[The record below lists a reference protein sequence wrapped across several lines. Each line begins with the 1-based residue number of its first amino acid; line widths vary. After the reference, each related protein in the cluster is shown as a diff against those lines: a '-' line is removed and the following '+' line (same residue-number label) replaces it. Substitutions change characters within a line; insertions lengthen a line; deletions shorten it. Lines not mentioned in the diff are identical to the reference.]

1 VNKIQPLIALTLREI
16 ASQRVYRIVLVALL
30 LIPWLL
36 LIPASLFMLDIGKVL
51 IDLMFTALHAWLLIY
66 LFFQAAPL
74 IARDIEQGSCH
85 IFLTLPMRR
94 SHYLWARFA
103 GLITALMPLFVAYIL
118 SASLTLA
125 FAESRWQAI
134 YVAPNVV
141 AMFDYGALLIVL
153 PYLALAAVL
162 FLIAAAATGLP
173 ETMVFLFSVWL
184 LCWSLPPV
192 LGALLQPE
200 VAAKTSAWIGTMLK
214 TVNQLLPDLSS
225 SRISL
230 YLAHGKALD
239 GMAVLGYCLQH
250 LAYALLAMLLAI
262 FVFKRRD
269 LV

>member
-1 VNKIQPLIALTLREI
+1 MLPLIGLTFQEL
-16 ASQRVYRIVLVALL
+16 ASQRVYRIVLAALL

-36 LIPASLFMLDIGKVL
+36 MIPASLFMLDVGKVL
-51 IDLMFTALHAWLLIY
+51 IDLLFTALHAWLLVY
-66 LFFQAAPL
+66 LFFHVAPL

-103 GLITALMPLFVAYIL
+103 GMIAALVPLFAAYVL

-125 FAESRWQAI
+125 FAEHLWGAI

-141 AMFDYGALLIVL
+141 SLFDFGAVLIVL

-192 LGALLQPE
+192 LGALQQSE
-200 VAAKTSAWIGTMLK
+200 VAAKTPSWIGTLLE
-214 TVNQLLPDLSS
+214 TVNQVLPDLSS
-225 SRISL
+225 SHISL
-230 YLAHGKALD
+230 YLAHGRALD
-239 GMAVLGYCLQH
+239 AAAVAGYCLQH

-262 FVFKRRD
+262 VVFKRRD
-269 LV
+269 LA

>member
-1 VNKIQPLIALTLREI
+1 MSRMLPLIGLTFREL
-16 ASQRVYRIVLVALL
+16 ASQRVYRIVLAALL

-36 LIPASLFMLDIGKVL
+36 LIPASLFLLDVGKVL
-51 IDLMFTALHAWLLIY
+51 IDLLFTALHAWLLVY

-103 GLITALMPLFVAYIL
+103 GMIAALVPLFLAYAL
-118 SASLTLA
+118 SASLTLV
-125 FAESRWQAI
+125 FAQSHWQAI
-134 YVAPNVV
+134 YVAPNVLSS
-141 AMFDYGALLIVL
+141 FDGGAVLIVL
-153 PYLALAAVL
+153 PYLALTAVL

-192 LGALLQPE
+192 LGAMQQKE
-200 VAAKTSAWIGTMLK
+200 VAAKTPSWIGAMLQG
-214 TVNQLLPDLSS
+214 VNQLLPDLSS

-230 YLAHGKALD
+230 YLAHGKGLGD
-239 GMAVLGYCLQH
+239 MAVTGYCLQH

-262 FVFKRRD
+262 FVFRRRD
-269 LV
+269 LA

>member
-1 VNKIQPLIALTLREI
+1 VSRVLPLIGLTFREL
-16 ASQRVYRIVLVALL
+16 AGQRVYRIVLAALL
-30 LIPWLL
+30 LVPWLL
-36 LIPASLFMLDIGKVL
+36 LIPASLFLLDVGKVL
-51 IDLMFTALHAWLLIY
+51 IDLLFTALHAWLLVY

-103 GLITALMPLFVAYIL
+103 GMIVALLPLLAAYGL

-134 YVAPNVV
+134 YVAPDVV
-141 AMFDYGALLIVL
+141 SLFLGGAALIVL
-153 PYLALAAVL
+153 PYLALTAVL
-162 FLIAAAATGLP
+162 FLIASWATGLP

-192 LGALLQPE
+192 LGALQQKE
-200 VAAKTSAWIGTMLK
+200 VAAKTPPWIDTMLQ
-214 TVNQLLPDLSS
+214 TVNQVLPDLSS

-230 YLAHGKALD
+230 YLAHGRALD
-239 GMAVLGYCLQH
+239 AVAVAGYCLQH
-250 LAYALLAMLLAI
+250 LAYALLAMILAI

>member
-1 VNKIQPLIALTLREI
+1 MSRMLPLIGLTIRELV
-16 ASQRVYRIVLVALL
+16 SQRVYRIVLGALL

-36 LIPASLFMLDIGKVL
+36 LIPASLFMLDVGKVL
-51 IDLMFTALHAWLLIY
+51 IDLLFTALHAWLLVY
-66 LFFQAAPL
+66 LFFQVAPL
-74 IARDIEQGSCH
+74 VARDIEQGSCH

-103 GLITALMPLFVAYIL
+103 GMVAALLPLIAAYVL
-118 SASLTLA
+118 SASLSLG
-125 FAESRWQAI
+125 FAEHQWGAI
-134 YVAPNVV
+134 YVAPH
-141 AMFDYGALLIVL
+141 AASLFDFGAVLIVL
-153 PYLALAAVL
+153 PYLALTAVL

-192 LGALLQPE
+192 LGALQQTE
-200 VAAKTSAWIGTMLK
+200 VAAKTPSWIGTLLEA
-214 TVNQLLPDLSS
+214 VNQLLPDLSS

-239 GMAVLGYCLQH
+239 GAAVTGYCLQH

-262 FVFKRRD
+262 MVFKRRD